1 MTSVAAKG
9 DTRYT
14 ALQESSS
21 EDGQGENGD
30 HSKRATPAG
39 LVTCPKTRRVSE
51 SPGQRPVKNRF
62 RSEDECRQAA
72 AAIGGN
78 AWNGREGP
86 VPQIETYPVSY
97 THLTLPT
104 TPYV

>member
-30 HSKRATPAG
+30 HSKRATPGTGA
-39 LVTCPKTRRVSE
+39 KA
-51 SPGQRPVKNRF
+51 RF
-62 RSEDECRQAA
+62 LKSRFIRALFA
-72 AAIGGN
+72 
-78 AWNGREGP
+78 
-86 VPQIETYPVSY
+86 
-97 THLTLPT
+97 
-104 TPYV
+104 